1 MNDRNRQPDR
11 NRPRPGSPGHPSD
24 GLTDGRLVELHSQ
37 LARDK
42 DEPAQGFSLTP
53 IFIVFLFC
61 GFGFWAGLYLTRNSG
76 DFSPSAFDLNAPK
89 AAVAGGPVA
98 FEPDAAK
105 GEKLF
110 IANCAACHQ
119 ATGLGVPGA
128 FPPLSKSPW
137 VAGSEERIIKA
148 VLAGLAGEIEVLG
161 MKYNGNMPNIGAGL
175 KDSQIANIATYV
187 RQAWGNTSEPVMDTK
202 VAEVRKAIGNRAQY
216 NPVDL
221 LKEHPLEAK

>member
-37 LARDK
+37 LSQDK

-76 DFSPSAFDLNAPK
+76 QFSAAVFDLDAPK
-89 AAVAGGPVA
+89 VAANTGPMV
-98 FEPDAAK
+98 FEPDAVK

-110 IANCAACHQ
+110 LVNCAACHQ
-119 ATGLGVPGA
+119 PSGLGVPGA
-128 FPPLSKSPW
+128 FPPLADSPW
-137 VAGSEERIIKA
+137 VAGADERLIKA
-148 VLAGLAGEIEVLG
+148 ILVGLVGEIEIKG
-161 MKYNGNMPNIGAGL
+161 AKYNGNMPNVGATL
-175 KDSQIANIATYV
+175 KDAQIANIATYV
-187 RQAWGNTSEPVMDTK
+187 RSAWGNSSEPVMDTK
-202 VAEVRKAIGNRAQY
+202 VAEVRKAIGARGQY
-216 NPVDL
+216 TAKEL
-221 LKEHPLEAK
+221 LEDHPLETK

>member
-11 NRPRPGSPGHPSD
+11 NRPRQGSLGHPSD

-37 LARDK
+37 LSRDK

-76 DFSPSAFDLNAPK
+76 QFSPGVFDLDAPK
-89 AAVAGGPVA
+89 AVADNGPKV

-110 IANCAACHQ
+110 LVNCAACHQ
-119 ATGLGVPGA
+119 PTGLGVSGA
-128 FPPLSKSPW
+128 FPPLAGSPW
-137 VAGSEERIIKA
+137 VAGTDERIIKA
-148 VLAGLAGEIEVLG
+148 VLAGLAGEIEIKG
-161 MKYNGNMPNIGAGL
+161 AKYNGNMPNVGATL
-175 KDSQIANIATYV
+175 KDAQIANIATYV
-187 RQAWGNTSEPVMDTK
+187 RSAWGNSAEPVMDTK
-202 VAEVRKAIGNRAQY
+202 VAEVRKAIGVRGQY
-216 NPVDL
+216 APKEL
-221 LKEHPLEAK
+221 LEAHPLESK

>member
-76 DFSPSAFDLNAPK
+76 QFSASVFDLDAPK
-89 AAVAGGPVA
+89 VVADTGPKI

-110 IANCAACHQ
+110 LVICAACHQ
-119 ATGLGVPGA
+119 PTGLGVPGA
-128 FPPLSKSPW
+128 FPPLVGSPW
-137 VAGSEERIIKA
+137 VAGADERIIKA
-148 VLAGLAGEIEVLG
+148 ILVGLVGEIEIKG
-161 MKYNGNMPNIGAGL
+161 AKYNGNMPNVGATL
-175 KDSQIANIATYV
+175 KDAQIANIATYV
-187 RQAWGNTSEPVMDTK
+187 RSAWGNSAEPVMDTK
-202 VAEVRKAIGNRAQY
+202 VAEVRKAIGARGQY
-216 NPVDL
+216 AAKEL
-221 LKEHPLEAK
+221 LEAHPLEIK